1 MRINTGAE
9 ILRGDLRLDQR
20 GGALT
25 GTLALET
32 SDGPPVPI
40 AGGRLSSAGEFSF
53 SADAGETMRFSGR
66 RNGTDLAGQVALERG
81 RTWQWSAQPL
91 AEGAEFYAALP
102 RFRAAQLSIGRNLT
116 ELRLPGPWM
125 AAADSQAGIEGRAAA
140 LAQAA
145 GLPPIPED
153 SLRAYGVLPAL
164 GIAQRSEM
172 LAVMTAV
179 LAGIRTV
186 LPAASQAAFDAL
198 FRPRGAWL
206 VDLHDAA
213 LDAARRRIPN
223 ASWEGARPALA
234 AAGLLPSDLPPGAA
248 LLPFAVYRLAVLRA
262 RDSAAYE
269 AARERLLLGGQEPA
283 RVTGALL
290 DGYREAAPWQGQAVA
305 FLLTAPWVDAGAAR
319 TSLAALVAAAWG
331 RPDLAIPLIRPR
343 FFGYPEAVP
352 RIGTPAAVVERL
364 VVPEN
369 WAAEQWA
376 ARHGAA
382 GVLGLLRQLELGVG
396 TNATLEAD
404 GPSVLTSVARE
415 AAATPAGFL
424 EAASE
429 IIEDPG
435 MPPLYAVATAVHEWQ
450 HLLMEGYRLSL
461 PAGGT
466 VRADSVGL
474 RYLPSDLF
482 LAEGFA
488 EWMTERILAPVVAR
502 TPIVG
507 VGDARKLA
515 LLEAGNPSDPHILGL
530 RMLRAL
536 AAATG
541 SPASTRELVLE
552 HGDAP
557 AAVAAAVPAWRRTG
571 SPERVLAVRRQRR
584 LVPETRFTVEDRVG
598 DVTGVWIR
606 VAP

>member
-1 MRINTGAE
+1 MRINTGVE
-9 ILRGDLRLDQR
+9 ILRGDLRLAQR
-20 GGALT
+20 GDALT
-25 GTLALET
+25 GTLSLES
-32 SDGPPVPI
+32 SDGPPVQI
-40 AGGRLSSAGEFSF
+40 SGGRVSAGGEFSF
-53 SADAGETMRFSGR
+53 AADAGEAMRFSGR
-66 RNGTDLAGQVALERG
+66 RNGADLSGQVALKRG
-81 RTWQWSAQPL
+81 RAWQWSAQPL
-91 AEGAEFYAALP
+91 ADGAEFYAALP
-102 RFRAAQLSIGRNLT
+102 RFRAAQLVIGRNQT
-116 ELRLPGPWM
+116 ELRLPGAWM
-125 AAADSQAGIEGRAAA
+125 AAADSQAGIEGRAAT

-145 GLPPIPED
+145 GLTPIPAE

-164 GIAQRSEM
+164 GITQRGEM
-172 LAVMTAV
+172 VAVMTAT
-179 LAGIRTV
+179 LTSIRAS
-186 LPAASQAAFDAL
+186 LPAASQASFDAL

-223 ASWEGARPALA
+223 ASWESARPALA
-234 AAGLLPSDLPPGAA
+234 AASLLPSDLPPDAA
-248 LLPFAVYRLAVLRA
+248 LLQYAVYRLAVLRA

-269 AARERLLLGGQEPA
+269 GARERLALGGQEPA

-305 FLLTAPWVDAGAAR
+305 FLLTAPWVEAGGVR
-319 TSLAALVAAAWG
+319 TSPAGLVAAAWG
-331 RPDLAIPLIRPR
+331 RTDLAVPVIRPR

-352 RIGTPAAVVERL
+352 RVGTPGAVVERL

-369 WAAEQWA
+369 WAAEQWMT
-376 ARHGAA
+376 RHGTA
-382 GVLGLLRQLELGVG
+382 GVLGLVRQLDLGLG
-396 TNATLEAD
+396 ANATLDAD
-404 GPSVLTSVARE
+404 GPSILTSVARE

-424 EAASE
+424 EAGSE

-461 PAGGT
+461 PVGGA
-466 VRADSVGL
+466 VRTDRVGL

-488 EWMTERILAPVVAR
+488 EWMTELILAPVVAR

-515 LLEAGNPSDPHILGL
+515 VLEAGNPSDPHILGL

-541 SPASTRELVLE
+541 TPVAARELVLA

-557 AAVAAAVPAWRRTG
+557 ADVAAAVPAWRRAG
-571 SPERVLAVRRQRR
+571 PPERVLPVRRQRR